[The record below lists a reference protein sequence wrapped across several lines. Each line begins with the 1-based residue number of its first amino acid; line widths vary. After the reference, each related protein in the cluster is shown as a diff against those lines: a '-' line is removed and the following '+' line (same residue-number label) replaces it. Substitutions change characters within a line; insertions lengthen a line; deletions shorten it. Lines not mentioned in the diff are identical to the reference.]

1 MVLKGGNY
9 YGENNRFKFDVRH
22 CLASRQNPTTNAE
35 IVFPYSSTT
44 CNPADDEIYGKIS
57 QIVDPPVIRAMQ
69 DSMNV
74 ITKLNP
80 VCNLPWP
87 NAFNAIS
94 QIPLDVRTNLAESV
108 LQQLDTVE
116 ISHTDVPEVTEE
128 QEKQIDE
135 LFPTLKEK
143 SLSRDKIIRLIILII
158 NVIFTLATYEMESIS
173 HEDAIQAHNDAIQAH
188 EDAVQ
193 AHMDFIQSQVME
205 STKKAMTSQAS
216 QNASSDS
223 VNDEY

>member
-1 MVLKGGNY
+1 MAKITDLSSMSDIAWQAAKIQQQMQ
-9 YGENNRFKFDVRH
+9 K
-22 CLASRQNPTTNAE
+22 L
-35 IVFPYSSTT
+35 YSLTLPP
-44 CNPADDEIYGKIS
+44 PAIQQMMKSMEKIS

-173 HEDAIQAHNDAIQAH
+173 HEDAIQAH

>member
-1 MVLKGGNY
+1 MAKITDLSSMSGIAWQAVKIQQQMQKL
-9 YGENNRFKFDVRH
+9 
-22 CLASRQNPTTNAE
+22 
-35 IVFPYSSTT
+35 YSLTLPP
-44 CNPADDEIYGKIS
+44 PAIQQLMNSVEKIS
-57 QIVDPPVIRAMQ
+57 QITDPPAIRAIQ

-80 VCNLPWP
+80 ACNLPWSD
-87 NAFNAIS
+87 AFNAIS
-94 QIPLDVRTNLAESV
+94 QIPLDVRTDLAESF
-108 LQQLDTVE
+108 LQQLAPVE
-116 ISHTDVPEVTEE
+116 ISHADVPEVTEE

-223 VNDEY
+223 VNDEH

>member
-1 MVLKGGNY
+1 MAKITDLSSMSDIAWQAVKIQQQMQKL
-9 YGENNRFKFDVRH
+9 
-22 CLASRQNPTTNAE
+22 
-35 IVFPYSSTT
+35 YSLTLPP
-44 CNPADDEIYGKIS
+44 PAIQQLMKSMEKIS
-57 QIVDPPVIRAMQ
+57 QITDPPAIRAIQ

-80 VCNLPWP
+80 ACNLPWSD
-87 NAFNAIS
+87 AFNAIS
-94 QIPLDVRTNLAESV
+94 QIPLDVRTDLAESF
-108 LQQLDTVE
+108 LQQLDPVE
-116 ISHTDVPEVTEE
+116 ISHADVPEVTEE

-216 QNASSDS
+216 QNSSSDS

>member
-1 MVLKGGNY
+1 MAKITDLSSMSDIAWQAAKIQQQMQ
-9 YGENNRFKFDVRH
+9 K
-22 CLASRQNPTTNAE
+22 L
-35 IVFPYSSTT
+35 YSLTLPP
-44 CNPADDEIYGKIS
+44 PAIQQMMKSMEKIS

-69 DSMNV
+69 VSMNV

-173 HEDAIQAHNDAIQAH
+173 HEDAIQAH

>member
-1 MVLKGGNY
+1 MAKITDLSSMSDIAWQAVKIQQQMQRL
-9 YGENNRFKFDVRH
+9 
-22 CLASRQNPTTNAE
+22 
-35 IVFPYSSTT
+35 YSLTLPQ
-44 CNPADDEIYGKIS
+44 PAIQQLMKSMEKIS
-57 QIVDPPVIRAMQ
+57 QITDPPAIRAIQ

-80 VCNLPWP
+80 ACNLPWSD
-87 NAFNAIS
+87 AFNAIS
-94 QIPLDVRTNLAESV
+94 QIPLDVRTDLAESF
-108 LQQLDTVE
+108 LQQLAPVE
-116 ISHTDVPEVTEE
+116 ISHADVPEVTEE

>member
-1 MVLKGGNY
+1 MAKITDLSSMSGIAWQAVKIQQQMQKL
-9 YGENNRFKFDVRH
+9 
-22 CLASRQNPTTNAE
+22 
-35 IVFPYSSTT
+35 YSLTLPP
-44 CNPADDEIYGKIS
+44 PAIQQLMNSVEKIS
-57 QIVDPPVIRAMQ
+57 QITDPPAIRAIQ

-80 VCNLPWP
+80 ACNLPWSD
-87 NAFNAIS
+87 AFNAIS
-94 QIPLDVRTNLAESV
+94 QIPLDVRTDLAESF
-108 LQQLDTVE
+108 LQQLDPVE
-116 ISHTDVPEVTEE
+116 ISHADVPEVTEE

-223 VNDEY
+223 VNDEH

>member
-1 MVLKGGNY
+1 MAKITDLSSMSGIAWQAVKIQQQMQKL
-9 YGENNRFKFDVRH
+9 
-22 CLASRQNPTTNAE
+22 
-35 IVFPYSSTT
+35 YSLTLPP
-44 CNPADDEIYGKIS
+44 PAIQQLMNSVEKIS
-57 QIVDPPVIRAMQ
+57 QITDPPAIRAIQ

-80 VCNLPWP
+80 ACNLPWSD
-87 NAFNAIS
+87 AFNAIS
-94 QIPLDVRTNLAESV
+94 QIPLDVRTDLAESF
-108 LQQLDTVE
+108 LQQLDPVE
-116 ISHTDVPEVTEE
+116 ISHADVPEVTEE

>member
-1 MVLKGGNY
+1 MAKITDLSSMSGIAWQVVKIQQQMQRL
-9 YGENNRFKFDVRH
+9 
-22 CLASRQNPTTNAE
+22 
-35 IVFPYSSTT
+35 YSLTLPP
-44 CNPADDEIYGKIS
+44 PAIQQLMKSMEKIS
-57 QIVDPPVIRAMQ
+57 QITDPPAIRAIQ

-80 VCNLPWP
+80 ACNLPWSD
-87 NAFNAIS
+87 AFNAIS
-94 QIPLDVRTNLAESV
+94 QIPLDVRTDLAESF
-108 LQQLDTVE
+108 LQQLDPVE
-116 ISHTDVPEVTEE
+116 ISHANVPEVTEE

>member
-1 MVLKGGNY
+1 MAKITDLSSMSDIAWQAVKIQQQMQKL
-9 YGENNRFKFDVRH
+9 
-22 CLASRQNPTTNAE
+22 
-35 IVFPYSSTT
+35 YSLTLPP
-44 CNPADDEIYGKIS
+44 PAIQQLMKSVEKIS
-57 QIVDPPVIRAMQ
+57 QITDPPAIRAIQ

-80 VCNLPWP
+80 ACNLPWSD
-87 NAFNAIS
+87 AFNAIS
-94 QIPLDVRTNLAESV
+94 QIPLDVRTDLAESF
-108 LQQLDTVE
+108 LQQLDPVE
-116 ISHTDVPEVTEE
+116 ISHADVPEVTEE

-223 VNDEY
+223 VNDEH

>member
-1 MVLKGGNY
+1 MAKITDLSSMSGIAWQAVKIQQQMQRL
-9 YGENNRFKFDVRH
+9 
-22 CLASRQNPTTNAE
+22 
-35 IVFPYSSTT
+35 YSLTLPP
-44 CNPADDEIYGKIS
+44 PAIQQLMKSMEKIS
-57 QIVDPPVIRAMQ
+57 QITDPPAIRAIQ

-80 VCNLPWP
+80 ACNLPWSD
-87 NAFNAIS
+87 AFNAIS
-94 QIPLDVRTNLAESV
+94 QIPLDVRTDLAESF
-108 LQQLDTVE
+108 LQQLDPVE
-116 ISHTDVPEVTEE
+116 ILHANVPEVTEE

>member
-1 MVLKGGNY
+1 MAKITDLSSMSGIAWQAVKIQQQMQKL
-9 YGENNRFKFDVRH
+9 
-22 CLASRQNPTTNAE
+22 
-35 IVFPYSSTT
+35 YSLTLPP
-44 CNPADDEIYGKIS
+44 PAIQQLMKSVEKIS
-57 QIVDPPVIRAMQ
+57 QITDPPAIRAIQ

-80 VCNLPWP
+80 ACNLPWSD
-87 NAFNAIS
+87 AFNAIS
-94 QIPLDVRTNLAESV
+94 QIPLDVRTDLAESF
-108 LQQLDTVE
+108 LQQLDPVE
-116 ISHTDVPEVTEE
+116 ISHADVPEVTEE

-223 VNDEY
+223 VNDEH

>member
-1 MVLKGGNY
+1 MAKITDLSSMSGIAWQAVKIQQQMQRL
-9 YGENNRFKFDVRH
+9 
-22 CLASRQNPTTNAE
+22 
-35 IVFPYSSTT
+35 YSLTLPQ
-44 CNPADDEIYGKIS
+44 PAIQQLMKSMEKIS
-57 QIVDPPVIRAMQ
+57 QITDPPAIRAIQ

-80 VCNLPWP
+80 ACNLPWSD
-87 NAFNAIS
+87 AFNAIS
-94 QIPLDVRTNLAESV
+94 QIPLDVRTDLAESF
-108 LQQLDTVE
+108 LQQLAPVE
-116 ISHTDVPEVTEE
+116 ISHADVPEVTEE

>member
-1 MVLKGGNY
+1 MAKITDLSSMSGIAWQAVKIQQQMQRL
-9 YGENNRFKFDVRH
+9 
-22 CLASRQNPTTNAE
+22 
-35 IVFPYSSTT
+35 YSLTLPP
-44 CNPADDEIYGKIS
+44 PAIQQLMKSMEKIS
-57 QIVDPPVIRAMQ
+57 QITDPPAIRAIQ

-80 VCNLPWP
+80 ACNLPWSD
-87 NAFNAIS
+87 AFNAIS
-94 QIPLDVRTNLAESV
+94 QIPLDVRTDLAESF
-108 LQQLDTVE
+108 LQQLDPVE
-116 ISHTDVPEVTEE
+116 ISHANVPEVTEE

-193 AHMDFIQSQVME
+193 AHMDLIQSQVME

>member
-1 MVLKGGNY
+1 MAKITDLSSMSDIAWQAVKVQQQMQKL
-9 YGENNRFKFDVRH
+9 
-22 CLASRQNPTTNAE
+22 
-35 IVFPYSSTT
+35 YSITIQP
-44 CNPADDEIYGKIS
+44 PAIQQLMKSMEKIS
-57 QIVDPPVIRAMQ
+57 QITDPSAIRAIQ

-80 VCNLPWP
+80 ACNLPWSD
-87 NAFNAIS
+87 AFNAIS
-94 QIPLDVRTNLAESV
+94 QIPLDVRTDLAESF
-108 LQQLDTVE
+108 LQQLDPVE
-116 ISHTDVPEVTEE
+116 ISHANVPEVTEE

>member
-1 MVLKGGNY
+1 MAKITDLSSMSGIAWQVVKIQQQMQRL
-9 YGENNRFKFDVRH
+9 
-22 CLASRQNPTTNAE
+22 
-35 IVFPYSSTT
+35 YSLTLPP
-44 CNPADDEIYGKIS
+44 PAIQQLMKSMEKIS
-57 QIVDPPVIRAMQ
+57 QITDPPAIRAIQ

-80 VCNLPWP
+80 ACNLPWSD
-87 NAFNAIS
+87 AFNAIS
-94 QIPLDVRTNLAESV
+94 QIPLDVRTDLAESF
-108 LQQLDTVE
+108 LQQLDPVE
-116 ISHTDVPEVTEE
+116 ISHANVPEVTEE

-193 AHMDFIQSQVME
+193 AHMDLIQSQVME

>member
-1 MVLKGGNY
+1 MAKIT
-9 YGENNRFKFDVRH
+9 DVSSMSGIAWQAVKIQQQMQR
-22 CLASRQNPTTNAE
+22 L
-35 IVFPYSSTT
+35 YSLTLPQ
-44 CNPADDEIYGKIS
+44 PAIQQLMKSMEKIS
-57 QIVDPPVIRAMQ
+57 QITDPPAIRAIQ

-80 VCNLPWP
+80 ACNLPWSD
-87 NAFNAIS
+87 AFNAIS
-94 QIPLDVRTNLAESV
+94 QIPLDVRTDLAESF
-108 LQQLDTVE
+108 LQQLDPVE
-116 ISHTDVPEVTEE
+116 ISHADVPEVTEE

-216 QNASSDS
+216 QNSSSDS

>member
-1 MVLKGGNY
+1 MAKITDLSSMSGIAWQAVKIQQQMQRL
-9 YGENNRFKFDVRH
+9 
-22 CLASRQNPTTNAE
+22 
-35 IVFPYSSTT
+35 YSLTLPP
-44 CNPADDEIYGKIS
+44 PAIQQLMKSMEKIS
-57 QIVDPPVIRAMQ
+57 QITDPPAIRAIQ

-80 VCNLPWP
+80 ACNLPWSD
-87 NAFNAIS
+87 AFNAIS
-94 QIPLDVRTNLAESV
+94 QIPLDVRTDLAESF
-108 LQQLDTVE
+108 LQQLDPVE
-116 ISHTDVPEVTEE
+116 ISHANVPEVTEE

>member
-1 MVLKGGNY
+1 MAKITDLSSMSDIAWQAVKIQQQMQKL
-9 YGENNRFKFDVRH
+9 
-22 CLASRQNPTTNAE
+22 
-35 IVFPYSSTT
+35 YSLTLPP
-44 CNPADDEIYGKIS
+44 PAIQQLMKSVEKIS
-57 QIVDPPVIRAMQ
+57 QITDPPAIRAIQ

-80 VCNLPWP
+80 ACNLPWS

-94 QIPLDVRTNLAESV
+94 QIPLDVRTDLAESF
-108 LQQLDTVE
+108 LQQLDPVE
-116 ISHTDVPEVTEE
+116 ISHADVPEVTEE

>member
-1 MVLKGGNY
+1 MAKITDLSSMSDIAWQAAKIQQQMQ
-9 YGENNRFKFDVRH
+9 K
-22 CLASRQNPTTNAE
+22 L
-35 IVFPYSSTT
+35 YSLTLPP
-44 CNPADDEIYGKIS
+44 PAIQQMMKSMEKIS

-223 VNDEY
+223 VNDEH

>member
-1 MVLKGGNY
+1 MAKITDLSSMSDIAWQAAKIQQQMQ
-9 YGENNRFKFDVRH
+9 K
-22 CLASRQNPTTNAE
+22 L
-35 IVFPYSSTT
+35 YSLTLPP
-44 CNPADDEIYGKIS
+44 PAIQQMMKSMEKIS

-193 AHMDFIQSQVME
+193 AHMDFIQSQVIE
-205 STKKAMTSQAS
+205 NTKKAMTSQAS

>member
-1 MVLKGGNY
+1 MAKITDLSSMSDIAWQAVKIQQQMQKL
-9 YGENNRFKFDVRH
+9 
-22 CLASRQNPTTNAE
+22 
-35 IVFPYSSTT
+35 YSLTLPP
-44 CNPADDEIYGKIS
+44 PAIQQLMKSVEKIS
-57 QIVDPPVIRAMQ
+57 QITDPSAIRAIQ

-80 VCNLPWP
+80 ACNLPWS

-94 QIPLDVRTNLAESV
+94 QIPLDVRTDLAESL
-108 LQQLDTVE
+108 LQQLDPVE
-116 ISHTDVPEVTEE
+116 ISRTDVPDVTEE

-223 VNDEY
+223 VNDEH

>member
-1 MVLKGGNY
+1 MAKITDLSSMSGIAWQVVKIQQQMQRL
-9 YGENNRFKFDVRH
+9 
-22 CLASRQNPTTNAE
+22 
-35 IVFPYSSTT
+35 YSLTLPP
-44 CNPADDEIYGKIS
+44 PAIQQLMKSMEKIS
-57 QIVDPPVIRAMQ
+57 QITDPPAIRAIQ

-80 VCNLPWP
+80 ACNLPWSD
-87 NAFNAIS
+87 AFNAIS
-94 QIPLDVRTNLAESV
+94 QIPLDVRTDLAESF
-108 LQQLDTVE
+108 LQQLDPVE
-116 ISHTDVPEVTEE
+116 ISHANVPEVTEE

-173 HEDAIQAHNDAIQAH
+173 HEDAIQAH

>member
-1 MVLKGGNY
+1 MAKITDLSSMSGIAWQAVKIQQQMQRL
-9 YGENNRFKFDVRH
+9 
-22 CLASRQNPTTNAE
+22 
-35 IVFPYSSTT
+35 YSLTLPP
-44 CNPADDEIYGKIS
+44 PAIQQLMNSVEKIS
-57 QIVDPPVIRAMQ
+57 QITDPPAIRAIQ

-80 VCNLPWP
+80 ACNLPWSD
-87 NAFNAIS
+87 AFNAIS
-94 QIPLDVRTNLAESV
+94 QIPLDVRTDLAESF
-108 LQQLDTVE
+108 LQQLDPVE
-116 ISHTDVPEVTEE
+116 ISHADVLEVTEE

-223 VNDEY
+223 VNDEH

>member
-1 MVLKGGNY
+1 MAKITDLSSMSGIAWQAVKIQQQMQRL
-9 YGENNRFKFDVRH
+9 
-22 CLASRQNPTTNAE
+22 
-35 IVFPYSSTT
+35 YSLTLPQ
-44 CNPADDEIYGKIS
+44 PAIQQLMKSMEKIS
-57 QIVDPPVIRAMQ
+57 QITDPPAIRAIQ

-80 VCNLPWP
+80 ACNLPWSD
-87 NAFNAIS
+87 AFNAIS
-94 QIPLDVRTNLAESV
+94 QIPLDVRTDLAESF
-108 LQQLDTVE
+108 LQQLDPVE
-116 ISHTDVPEVTEE
+116 ISHANVPEVTEE

>member
-1 MVLKGGNY
+1 MAKITDLSSMSDIAWQAVKIQQQMQKL
-9 YGENNRFKFDVRH
+9 
-22 CLASRQNPTTNAE
+22 
-35 IVFPYSSTT
+35 YSLTLPP
-44 CNPADDEIYGKIS
+44 PAIQQLMKSVEKIS
-57 QIVDPPVIRAMQ
+57 QITDPPAIRAIQ

-80 VCNLPWP
+80 ACNLPWS

-94 QIPLDVRTNLAESV
+94 QIPLDVRTDLAESF
-108 LQQLDTVE
+108 LQQLDPVE
-116 ISHTDVPEVTEE
+116 ISHADVPEVTEE

-193 AHMDFIQSQVME
+193 AHVDFIQSQVME

>member
-1 MVLKGGNY
+1 MAKITDLSSMSGIAWQAVKIQQQMQRL
-9 YGENNRFKFDVRH
+9 
-22 CLASRQNPTTNAE
+22 
-35 IVFPYSSTT
+35 YSLTLSP
-44 CNPADDEIYGKIS
+44 PAIQQLMKSMEKIS
-57 QIVDPPVIRAMQ
+57 QITDPPAIRAIQ

-80 VCNLPWP
+80 ACNLPWSD
-87 NAFNAIS
+87 AFNAIS
-94 QIPLDVRTNLAESV
+94 QIPLDVRTDLAESF
-108 LQQLDTVE
+108 LQQLDPVE
-116 ISHTDVPEVTEE
+116 ISHANVPEVTEE

>member
-1 MVLKGGNY
+1 MAKITDLSSMSGIAWQAVKIQQQMQRL
-9 YGENNRFKFDVRH
+9 
-22 CLASRQNPTTNAE
+22 
-35 IVFPYSSTT
+35 YSLTLPQ
-44 CNPADDEIYGKIS
+44 PAIQQLMKSMEKIS
-57 QIVDPPVIRAMQ
+57 QITDPPAIRAIQ

-80 VCNLPWP
+80 ACNLPWSD
-87 NAFNAIS
+87 AFNAIS
-94 QIPLDVRTNLAESV
+94 QIPLDVRTDLAESF
-108 LQQLDTVE
+108 LQQLDSVE
-116 ISHTDVPEVTEE
+116 ISHADVPEVTEE

-173 HEDAIQAHNDAIQAH
+173 HEDAIQAH

-216 QNASSDS
+216 QNSSSDS

>member
-1 MVLKGGNY
+1 MAKITDLSSMSGIAWQAVKIQQQMQRL
-9 YGENNRFKFDVRH
+9 
-22 CLASRQNPTTNAE
+22 
-35 IVFPYSSTT
+35 YSLTLPQ
-44 CNPADDEIYGKIS
+44 PAIQQLMKSMEKIS
-57 QIVDPPVIRAMQ
+57 QITDPPAIRAIQ

-80 VCNLPWP
+80 ACNLPWSD
-87 NAFNAIS
+87 AFNAIS
-94 QIPLDVRTNLAESV
+94 QIPLDVRTDLAESF
-108 LQQLDTVE
+108 LQQLDPVE
-116 ISHTDVPEVTEE
+116 ISHADVPEVTEE

-216 QNASSDS
+216 QNSSSDS

>member
-1 MVLKGGNY
+1 MAKITDLSSMSDIAWQAVKIQQQMQKL
-9 YGENNRFKFDVRH
+9 
-22 CLASRQNPTTNAE
+22 
-35 IVFPYSSTT
+35 YSLTLPP
-44 CNPADDEIYGKIS
+44 PAIQQLMKSMEKNS
-57 QIVDPPVIRAMQ
+57 QITDPSAIRAIQ
-69 DSMNV
+69 DSINV

-80 VCNLPWP
+80 ACNLPWSD
-87 NAFNAIS
+87 AFNAIS
-94 QIPLDVRTNLAESV
+94 QIPLDVRTDLAESF
-108 LQQLDTVE
+108 LQQLDPVE
-116 ISHTDVPEVTEE
+116 ISHANVPEVTEE

>member
-1 MVLKGGNY
+1 MAKITDLSSMSGIAWQAVKIQQQMQRL
-9 YGENNRFKFDVRH
+9 
-22 CLASRQNPTTNAE
+22 
-35 IVFPYSSTT
+35 YSLTLPQ
-44 CNPADDEIYGKIS
+44 PAIQQLMKSMEKIS
-57 QIVDPPVIRAMQ
+57 QITDPPAIRAIQ

-80 VCNLPWP
+80 ACNLPWSD
-87 NAFNAIS
+87 AFNAIS
-94 QIPLDVRTNLAESV
+94 QIPLDVRTDLAESF
-108 LQQLDTVE
+108 LQQLDPVE
-116 ISHTDVPEVTEE
+116 ISHADVPEVTEE

-216 QNASSDS
+216 QNASSNS

>member
-1 MVLKGGNY
+1 MAKITDLSSMSGIAWQAVKIQQQMQRL
-9 YGENNRFKFDVRH
+9 
-22 CLASRQNPTTNAE
+22 
-35 IVFPYSSTT
+35 YSLTLPP
-44 CNPADDEIYGKIS
+44 PAIQQLMKSMEKIS
-57 QIVDPPVIRAMQ
+57 QIMDPPAIRAIQ

-80 VCNLPWP
+80 ACNLPWSD
-87 NAFNAIS
+87 AFNAIS
-94 QIPLDVRTNLAESV
+94 QIPLDVRTDLAESF
-108 LQQLDTVE
+108 LQQLDPVE
-116 ISHTDVPEVTEE
+116 ISHANVPEVTEE

-193 AHMDFIQSQVME
+193 AHMDLIQSQVME